1 MPQEGF
7 KRKHTANLSADVV
20 SYSRPKGKDEIGTIQ
35 LLTEYREIIARLKVG
50 LPIFFMDLFS
60 IYLLTILGH

>member
-20 SYSRPKGKDEIGTIQ
+20 SYSRPKGKNEIGTIQ
-35 LLTEYREIIARLKVG
+35 LLTE
-50 LPIFFMDLFS
+50 
-60 IYLLTILGH
+60 